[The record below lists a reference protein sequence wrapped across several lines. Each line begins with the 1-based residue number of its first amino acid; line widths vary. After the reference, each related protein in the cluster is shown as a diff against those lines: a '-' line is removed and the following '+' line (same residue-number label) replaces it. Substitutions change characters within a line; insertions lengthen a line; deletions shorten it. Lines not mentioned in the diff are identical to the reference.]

1 MQLYFLSFHPWQ
13 SGTQAQMLALDCF
26 IKAATQRKLYLKSM
40 SITWATSLLNKTG
53 MLMTM
58 MSVEI
63 SALLPVLPVKQCFSP
78 PSFWIRST
86 WIIPLQIH
94 TQFMNSK
101 PYIFKKEVTVIV
113 LLVSLNSF
121 PDILSATVHPSIAS
135 ICSKCTNVYMYLNVN
150 EPRCCHCIFPRSSDE
165 KMRLYSTRIKL
176 CLCD

>member
-1 MQLYFLSFHPWQ
+1 MPSNLTDDIFFFLYLFHNEAQKGFIYFSKKLVQLYFLSFHPWQ

-26 IKAATQRKLYLKSM
+26 IKAAAQRKLYLKSM

-113 LLVSLNSF
+113 LLVSLN
-121 PDILSATVHPSIAS
+121 
-135 ICSKCTNVYMYLNVN
+135 
-150 EPRCCHCIFPRSSDE
+150 
-165 KMRLYSTRIKL
+165 
-176 CLCD
+176 